1 MTRAQGPARTCH
13 RRRLLL
19 KPSSGSGCGAWHR
32 SWHTAEVPPQTSE
45 TVLWEWNEGRAR
57 GGVWKSGAMSQ
68 REVSEERSARVQRA
82 KGGPNTTTYV
92 PATALRAG
100 PRRWVTGRLYPQKT
114 ERRAAEPPAWTFF
127 FVYSGGKQCLVS
139 WNGAGLGAVCLPTP
153 EHGEYSFCREG
164 EAG

>member
-1 MTRAQGPARTCH
+1 M
-13 RRRLLL
+13 RRCLEVWSNVPEGGFR
-19 KPSSGSGCGAWHR
+19 GA
-32 SWHTAEVPPQTSE
+32 
-45 TVLWEWNEGRAR
+45 
-57 GGVWKSGAMSQ
+57 Q
-68 REVSEERSARVQRA
+68 REGAEGQ
-82 KGGPNTTTYV
+82 GGPEHHHV

-114 ERRAAEPPAWTFF
+114 ERRVAEPPAWTFF

-139 WNGAGLGAVCLPTP
+139 WNGAGLGAVCLPAP